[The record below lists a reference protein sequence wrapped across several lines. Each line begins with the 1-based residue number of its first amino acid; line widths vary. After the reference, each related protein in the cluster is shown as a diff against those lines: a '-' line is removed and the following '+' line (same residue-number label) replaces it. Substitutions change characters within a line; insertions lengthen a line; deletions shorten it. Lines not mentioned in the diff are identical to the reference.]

1 MLLSIIIP
9 TYNRSSYLKQ
19 ALAVLKNCLPD
30 MHECDIHIIDDCSE
44 SPQRETNKSICN
56 DYGAYCH
63 LNTLNK
69 GPAFSR
75 NVGIDHAKGEWI
87 AFLDDDVYI
96 DEKWYAN
103 LRNALLNLN
112 RDENVLGIEGV
123 TKALGSGLWDNE
135 VENLNG
141 GMYLSS
147 NIIYRKEVL
156 LRLGGFDEAFTGP
169 FAEDQELALRIKKWG
184 DITFGKDIIVYHMP
198 RRIKLLEYFSGSFSR
213 MHSLLDAEYHFFMKH
228 RDRYHTCRYAHT
240 FWEGLMQILFKHV
253 VSTLK
258 RRKLLK
264 LLLHP
269 VQGFLL
275 ILSSLYEQFAAWV
288 LSFRYI
294 KKYISDN
301 SDYHPVNINNKA
313 TAALWKFRNEKSSLI
328 LNLRP
333 SIIRS
338 IFFRIKRK
346 PVYTALP
353 LLKKAGK
360 LTHSRN
366 PRIFFRIDDLFLSD
380 NELIEQLCDVMEQ
393 VKVPFLA
400 GITGRDFTHGE
411 YYQLINRINKA
422 GGAIGIHG
430 FTHNGTYGP
439 YASEILQ
446 LNYPELDER
455 IRAMMKTPVY
465 KEIKP
470 VAFIPPFNAI
480 SWEQIVYLSS
490 SFSVIC
496 GGPET
501 ARFTNYSFG
510 PVSLDTGAI
519 YFPSYYPF
527 YNSCANMLNS
537 ELIRSII
544 KSKAPICITAH
555 LHNEAEDS
563 FESLHKLANVLKSAI
578 TDWYSLCTISQN
590 SNIQKKE
597 MLI

>member
-1 MLLSIIIP
+1 MLLSIVIP
-9 TYNRSSYLKQ
+9 TYNRSLYLKQ
-19 ALAVLKNCLPD
+19 ALTVLKNFLPD
-30 MHECDIHIIDDCSE
+30 MHDYDIHIIDDCSE
-44 SPQRETNKSICN
+44 SPQRETNKTICN
-56 DYGAYCH
+56 HCGAYYH
-63 LNTLNK
+63 LNTSNK

-75 NVGIDHAKGEWI
+75 NVGISHAKGEWI

-96 DEKWYAN
+96 DDKWFAN
-103 LRNALLNLN
+103 LRNALLNSN
-112 RDENVLGIEGV
+112 ENILGVEGA
-123 TKALGSGLWDNE
+123 TRALGTGLWDNE

-184 DITFGKDIIVYHMP
+184 DITFGKDIVVYHMP
-198 RRIKLLEYFSGSFSR
+198 RRIKLLEYLSDSFSR
-213 MHSLLDAEYHFFMKH
+213 MRFLLDAEYHFFMKH
-228 RDRYHTCRYAHT
+228 RDRYHTCRHAHT
-240 FWEGLMQILFKHV
+240 FWEGLLQILFKNV
-253 VSTLK
+253 ISTLK

-264 LLLHP
+264 LLFHP
-269 VQGFLL
+269 VQAFVL
-275 ILSSLYEQFAAWV
+275 ILSSLYEQFGAGV

-294 KKYISDN
+294 KRFLFDD
-301 SDYHPVNINNKA
+301 SDYLPVNINHKA
-313 TAALWKFRNEKSSLI
+313 TAALWKFKNEKTSLI
-328 LNLRP
+328 LKLRP

-360 LTHSRN
+360 LTHSES
-366 PRIFFRIDDLFLSD
+366 PRIFLRIDDLFLSD

-400 GITGRDFTHGE
+400 GITCHDFTHGE
-411 YYQLINRINKA
+411 YYQLIDRINKA

-430 FTHNGTYGP
+430 FTHTGTYGP
-439 YASEILQ
+439 YESEILQ
-446 LNYPELDER
+446 LNYPEMDER
-455 IRAMMKTPVY
+455 IGAMMKTPVY

-470 VAFIPPFNAI
+470 IAFIPPFNAI
-480 SWEQIVYLSS
+480 SWEQIVYLSI

-501 ARFTNYSFG
+501 ARFTNCSFG
-510 PVSLDTGAI
+510 PVSLDTGGI
-519 YFPSYYPF
+519 YFPSFYPF
-527 YNSCANMLNS
+527 YNSCDNLLNS

-555 LHNEAEDS
+555 LHNEATDG
-563 FESLHKLANVLKSAI
+563 FNSLRKLANVLKSAI
-578 TDWYSLCTISQN
+578 TDWHSLCTISQN
-590 SNIQKKE
+590 SNSHKKE
-597 MLI
+597 MLV